1 MTLRGQGSRF
11 AWLMTG
17 AAIGTTVVLVLA
29 LVIPF
34 AREALVSIPL
44 LLVGV
49 LCAVLL
55 GGLLGLVPG
64 VRELEVTAA
73 RSMLGVRSELVVPQ
87 RPGLVH
93 RVQDVLWVQLHLLL
107 GLVAAACLT
116 MLLPAAAV
124 TLAGAAGLHSGLEV
138 VPVPAGAAGRSAL
151 GALALG
157 AILTAVL
164 AAWPLGALAASLA
177 PRLLGPTARD
187 RLAVA
192 LDRAERE
199 AEHLRIARDLHD
211 GIGHSLTIVSI
222 QAAAGGRVLD
232 RDPEAA
238 RDALARIEATARDA
252 LVELDGVLATLRDE
266 PLREAGAAEDVG
278 EQERSDRAGS
288 EQEGSGRD
296 RADGPAAPAVL
307 PPLETVL
314 PRIETVLEDHR
325 RAGMA
330 LHVDSE
336 ALPELPAVQGEHLAR
351 VVTELLTNAHRHGG
365 EGPVTLRIR
374 TGRDEAG
381 ERAVVVEAENL
392 LATPADAARPAHS
405 VGPAS
410 STGPAPSA
418 GAEPTEPSTRRTGGR
433 GLSGLRERLALS
445 GGTMEAGPHE
455 NIWRARAVVP
465 ILLERP

>member
-34 AREALVSIPL
+34 AREALVSIPQ

-107 GLVAAACLT
+107 GLVAAGCLT

-157 AILTAVL
+157 AILVAFL
-164 AAWPLGALAASLA
+164 AARS
-177 PRLLGPTARD
+177 AR
-187 RLAVA
+187 RLA
-192 LDRAERE
+192 
-199 AEHLRIARDLHD
+199 
-211 GIGHSLTIVSI
+211 
-222 QAAAGGRVLD
+222 
-232 RDPEAA
+232 
-238 RDALARIEATARDA
+238 
-252 LVELDGVLATLRDE
+252 
-266 PLREAGAAEDVG
+266 
-278 EQERSDRAGS
+278 RSSA
-288 EQEGSGRD
+288 SG
-296 RADGPAAPAVL
+296 ADGP
-307 PPLETVL
+307 
-314 PRIETVLEDHR
+314 
-325 RAGMA
+325 
-330 LHVDSE
+330 
-336 ALPELPAVQGEHLAR
+336 
-351 VVTELLTNAHRHGG
+351 
-365 EGPVTLRIR
+365 
-374 TGRDEAG
+374 
-381 ERAVVVEAENL
+381 
-392 LATPADAARPAHS
+392 
-405 VGPAS
+405 
-410 STGPAPSA
+410 
-418 GAEPTEPSTRRTGGR
+418 
-433 GLSGLRERLALS
+433 
-445 GGTMEAGPHE
+445 
-455 NIWRARAVVP
+455 
-465 ILLERP
+465 